1 MQTRSGNI
9 EKREA
14 KLLPLVED
22 GNKNWRFRELY
33 WKMLAFLDWLPLNL
47 SCINEHFLIIV

>member
-1 MQTRSGNI
+1 MQMRSSNI

-14 KLLPLVED
+14 KLLPLVEG
-22 GNKNWRFRELY
+22 GNENWRFRELY
-33 WKMLAFLDWLPLNL
+33 RKMLAFLDCLPLNL

>member
-22 GNKNWRFRELY
+22 GNKNWRFIELY